1 MEAAK
6 WTGQRVRE
14 VSTSFISS
22 LSLASNHWGRKGPD
36 KAERKVRGE
45 PSGLRFRTGA
55 EEEETDE
62 ETEDKSDEESDALS
76 VVSGFVFVV
85 DIILILM
92 FNF

>member
-62 ETEDKSDEESDALS
+62 EEEGRVNHVAVKGL
-76 VVSGFVFVV
+76 GGGEGGR
-85 DIILILM
+85 
-92 FNF
+92 